1 MDENTKNV
9 STENAEN
16 PTPETKAETKPSE
29 QNPDAE
35 TLAKYKRLL
44 DKANSEAADYKR
56 QLRAKMSDDERKAIE
71 VEESR
76 KAMEAELAEYKKRDT
91 INNYKLGFMKAGF
104 DEATAT
110 KNAEAVANGD
120 FDTMF
125 ANLATLSDSI
135 SKSAVAKAMDAQ
147 KGLSVGSVPSSADVD
162 KANQAALR
170 RAFGLR

>member
-56 QLRAKMSDDERKAIE
+56 QLRAKMSDDEPLKLRNPA
-71 VEESR
+71 R
-76 KAMEAELAEYKKRDT
+76 PWKR
-91 INNYKLGFMKAGF
+91 NSQN
-104 DEATAT
+104 T
-110 KNAEAVANGD
+110 KRE
-120 FDTMF
+120 TQSITT
-125 ANLATLSDSI
+125 NLDL
-135 SKSAVAKAMDAQ
+135 
-147 KGLSVGSVPSSADVD
+147 
-162 KANQAALR
+162 
-170 RAFGLR
+170 